1 MRRGVRPK
9 ALLALVV
16 ASAALVLAAGSGAAS
31 DQLKLRPA
39 AGVSY
44 PDRAYVLT
52 LPMETYIDSSSVKV
66 RENGIVMRDVSVV
79 PATDAGTGDFGY
91 VLVIDASN
99 SMRGPAIDGAVEAA
113 RAFAAHRTGSQ
124 VVGIVV
130 FNRTTNVTLPFTADG
145 AAITRALA
153 TAPKLASGTHIYDAV
168 VRAVE
173 MLQGAKIVAGSIVV
187 LSDGADTG
195 STQSLDDAVKVA
207 TDGHF
212 RVFTVG
218 LRSRAFK
225 AEPLEEL
232 ARRAGGEYAEAQ
244 RPKDLEP
251 IFDSLGARLTDEYL
265 LQYRSDQPPNRK
277 VVVAVTVKGFD
288 GAATAGYTVPADA
301 AKPDAPFNRGALE
314 RFVRS
319 ATGMLLT
326 ALAAAAL
333 VGCALMLLLQ
343 PRSKGVKR
351 KLAEFVSLPIVE
363 DNQRK
368 QADKDL
374 PFERAEK
381 TLEGTGWWARFK
393 RDLDVGRITI
403 APMQIVFWT
412 LAATLVA
419 IYLLVLVV
427 GPVFGL
433 LGFAIPFAVRGV
445 IRHRVHQ
452 QQQLFASQLPDNLQV
467 LASALRAGHSLV
479 GALSVVVEDSPE
491 PSRRE
496 FRRVI
501 ADEQLGVPL
510 EDAIE
515 AVAERMDSSD
525 LRQVGLVAALQHETG
540 GNTAE
545 VLDRV
550 ADTVRERFELRRL
563 VRTLTTQGRMSRW
576 ILTSLPVLLL
586 AAISVLNPQYVEPLY
601 TRSGGRVLL
610 VVAAVMV
617 TAGSLVIRK
626 IINIRV

>member
-1 MRRGVRPK
+1 VTAR

-16 ASAALVLAAGSGAAS
+16 ASAALVLAGGSGAAS
-31 DQLKLRPA
+31 DQLNLRPA

-44 PDRAYVLT
+44 PDRGYVLT

-66 RENGIVMRDVSVV
+66 RENGIVMKDVSVV
-79 PATDAGTGDFGY
+79 PATAAGNGQFGY

-99 SMRGPAIDGAVEAA
+99 SMRGSAIDGAVAAA

-130 FNRTTNVTLPFTADG
+130 FNHTTSVTLPFTADS
-145 AAITRALA
+145 AAITRALEQ
-153 TAPKLASGTHIYDAV
+153 APGLARGTHIYDAV

-173 MLQGAKIVAGSIVV
+173 MLQEAKIVAGSVVV

-195 STQSLDDAVKVA
+195 SNQSLDGAVKA
-207 TDGHF
+207 AADGHF

-225 AEPLEEL
+225 AEPLQEL
-232 ARRAGGEYAEAQ
+232 ARQAGGDYAEAQ
-244 RPKDLEP
+244 KPEDLEP

-288 GAATAGYTVPADA
+288 GAATAGYTVPAGA
-301 AKPDAPFNRGALE
+301 ANQEAPFNRGALE

-326 ALAAAAL
+326 AFAAAAL
-333 VGCALMLLLQ
+333 VGCALMLLMR
-343 PRSKGVKR
+343 PRSKGIKR
-351 KLAEFVSLPIVE
+351 KLAEFVSLPIIE
-363 DNQRK
+363 DRPRK
-368 QADKDL
+368 QAEKDL
-374 PFERAEK
+374 PFDRAER

-412 LAATLVA
+412 AAVTLVV
-419 IYLLVLVV
+419 IYLLALIG
-427 GPVFGL
+427 GPLTGL
-433 LGFAIPFAVRGV
+433 LGLALPFVVRGF
-445 IRHRVHQ
+445 IRRRVRQ
-452 QQQLFASQLPDNLQV
+452 QQNLFASQLPDNLQV

-496 FRRVI
+496 FQRVI

-510 EDAIE
+510 DEAID

-525 LRQVGLVAALQHETG
+525 LRQVSLVAALQHETG

-550 ADTVRERFELRRL
+550 ADTVRERFEVRRL

-576 ILTSLPVLLL
+576 ILTSLPVFLLV
-586 AAISVLNPQYVEPLY
+586 AISLLNPEYVDPLF
-601 TRSGGRVLL
+601 TRQGGRILL